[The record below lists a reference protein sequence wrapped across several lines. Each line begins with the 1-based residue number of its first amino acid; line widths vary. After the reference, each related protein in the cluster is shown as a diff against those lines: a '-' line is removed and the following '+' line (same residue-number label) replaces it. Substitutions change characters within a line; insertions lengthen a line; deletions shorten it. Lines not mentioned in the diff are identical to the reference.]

1 MAFYDGTKL
10 LSMKDINGNTPEIY
24 MCTSNRSAGKTTYF
38 GRYFVNRFVKYHE
51 KFALLYRFADELD
64 NVADKF
70 FNDIRGLFFPDL
82 EMTGVKRE
90 KGAYIELFIN
100 EVPCGYAIALNL
112 ADKIKKFSHMMSDVC
127 RILFDEFQSE
137 TDKYAP
143 KEVQK
148 FVSIHASLARG
159 QGKQSKYLPVIMLS
173 NMVSLLNPYYTEFG
187 IAARLRND
195 TKFLKGDGFVLEQ
208 GFNDSAA
215 NAQKDSAFNRA
226 FKKNRQFEYLTQA
239 VYLNDKLSFIE
250 QPSGA
255 SRYVCSLKFNGKLFG
270 VREFPAEGIVHCST
284 KADPT
289 YPVKIAVTTD
299 DHQIN
304 YVMLNAMRGMIMV
317 LREYFERGV
326 FRFSNLEAKE
336 ALMSAVSY

>member
-1 MAFYDGTKL
+1 
-10 LSMKDINGNTPEIY
+10 
-24 MCTSNRSAGKTTYF
+24 
-38 GRYFVNRFVKYHE
+38 
-51 KFALLYRFADELD
+51 
-64 NVADKF
+64 
-70 FNDIRGLFFPDL
+70 
-82 EMTGVKRE
+82 
-90 KGAYIELFIN
+90 
-100 EVPCGYAIALNL
+100 
-112 ADKIKKFSHMMSDVC
+112 
-127 RILFDEFQSE
+127 
-137 TDKYAP
+137 
-143 KEVQK
+143 
-148 FVSIHASLARG
+148 
-159 QGKQSKYLPVIMLS
+159 MLS

-270 VREFPAEGIVHCST
+270 VREFPTEGIVHCST